1 MRHHCTYTGIYFCNI
16 LFICAEHDAL
26 LRDLLVQVDLQEL
39 VQVDLQE
46 LVQVKVL
53 KGWVCHE
60 V

>member
-46 LVQVKVL
+46 LVQVKVQVDL
-53 KGWVCHE
+53 QE
-60 V
+60 